1 MTRGALW
8 SMRDK
13 VVLVTGGG
21 GGIGAAGAAE
31 LARRGAKLVLVDLD
45 ASTLAEAARRI
56 VGDPVTVVADVTDYG
71 ACERGVAA
79 ALERHDRLD
88 IVWAN
93 AGIGVSG
100 PVELV
105 DPAAWG
111 RVVQVNLI
119 GAFNT
124 VRAALSEIIRARGH
138 VAVTA
143 SVGSFGHGPI
153 LSAYGASKAGVEAF
167 ADSLRVEVAHQ
178 GVTVSALHPTWI
190 DTDMIR
196 QGEAESAAFARL
208 RAGLRPPFSR
218 AYPLDAIVPAII
230 DGFERRRSRLFLP
243 GFVRSAYLLRNF
255 LNSALGQ
262 RDALKAAPELR
273 QLFVDQVERVGTHR
287 ASWGRRWDAAQTDLH
302 VVTEPESEE

>member
-1 MTRGALW
+1 MTRTAPW
-8 SMRDK
+8 SMRGK
-13 VVLVTGGG
+13 VVLITGGAA
-21 GGIGAAGAAE
+21 GIGAAGAAE
-31 LARRGAKLVLVDLD
+31 LSRRGAQVVLVDLD
-45 ASTLAEAARRI
+45 ASALAETARAI
-56 VGDPVTVVADVTDYG
+56 GGDPVTVVADVTDYH
-71 ACERGVAA
+71 ACEEAVAA
-79 ALERHDRLD
+79 AIERHAGVD

-105 DPAAWG
+105 DPAAWA

-124 VRAALSEIIRARGH
+124 VHAALPDIIRARGH

-190 DTDMIR
+190 DTDMVR

-218 AYPLDAIVPAII
+218 AYPVEVIVPAII
-230 DGFERRRSRLFLP
+230 DGFEKRQPRLFLP
-243 GFVRSAYLLRNF
+243 GFVRSAYLLRNM
-255 LNSALGQ
+255 LNTTFGQ
-262 RDALKAAPELR
+262 RDALAAAPELR
-273 QLFVDQVERVGTHR
+273 QLFVDQVERVGTRR
-287 ASWGRRWDAAQTDLH
+287 ASWGRRWDGSHTDVH
-302 VVTEPESEE
+302 VVTEGDPEE